1 MKAEIIKRCSVIC
14 ESGSIVEISEGQFKA
29 LGDFAKAVKAV
40 KEPDAEP
47 VAEAEKKTVK
57 KAEKKK
63 EA

>member
-14 ESGSIVEISEGQFKA
+14 EVGSIVEVSEGQFQA

-40 KEPDAEP
+40 KEPE
-47 VAEAEKKTVK
+47 AEAEKKPVRKT
-57 KAEKKK
+57 AKKK